1 MDCEMQ
7 FRFCFDLWLLAT
19 DFLRKEKHF
28 CLQNHNLLPLGIQNA
43 SHLEI
48 DIKGTAWL

>member
-1 MDCEMQ
+1 MQ

-28 CLQNHNLLPLGIQNA
+28 CLQNHDLLPLGIQNA

-48 DIKGTAWL
+48 GIKGTAWL